1 MKLYGS
7 FLVRCWVIRDEN
19 GGQRTVFDIEF
30 IQQGERLRVGN
41 LEEAC
46 QWMMEMLETRQPE
59 PLVQG
64 EPFTLA
70 DEEEEEQ
77 RKDDNS

>member
-19 GGQRTVFDIEF
+19 GGQRTVFDIEH

-41 LEEAC
+41 LEEAF
-46 QWMMEMLETRQPE
+46 QWMMKMMETWQPE
-59 PLVQG
+59 QPG
-64 EPFTLA
+64 P
-70 DEEEEEQ
+70 EEEHNKE
-77 RKDDNS
+77 DHS